1 MKNLLLLK
9 LINVN
14 IFFKTACVFFFN
26 NSIVHLFNYTLSSN
40 ERKQAC
46 SWKDGH
52 LNYQK
57 RKQYHQPNFIF
68 RNVHVACKRSPV

>member
-1 MKNLLLLK
+1 MKSLFKINKRKYFLK
-9 LINVN
+9 IQLS
-14 IFFKTACVFFFN
+14 IFLHVTSC
-26 NSIVHLFNYTLSSN
+26 LSSN

-57 RKQYHQPNFIF
+57 RKQYYQLNFM
-68 RNVHVACKRSPV
+68 

>member
-1 MKNLLLLK
+1 MKSLFKINKRKYFLK
-9 LINVN
+9 IQLS
-14 IFFKTACVFFFN
+14 IFLHVTTC
-26 NSIVHLFNYTLSSN
+26 LSSN

-68 RNVHVACKRSPV
+68 RNVHVACKRNPI